1 MFVSSRQKCLT
12 VKMWGQFGSVGTGI
26 ALALYL
32 LSTGLSQGCWARR
45 TEPRPRWG
53 DKKKVEKV
61 EEVVESV
68 AEVTEP
74 GEILDKK
81 DDLVSSLPEDLQ
93 NLGKLLAEV
102 AGEEYSDFFDPKWD
116 QVWPNSTLSGPVSLG
131 LTDDDRDKRF
141 SPALL
146 SAALPIFSQFAG
158 GLLKPML
165 QQLMY

>member
-1 MFVSSRQKCLT
+1 
-12 VKMWGQFGSVGTGI
+12 MWGQIGSLGTGI
-26 ALALYL
+26 AFALYL

-53 DKKKVEKV
+53 DKKKVAKV
-61 EEVVESV
+61 VEVVEI

-74 GEILDKK
+74 GEIFGKK
-81 DDLVSSLPEDLQ
+81 DEMVSTLPKDLQ
-93 NLGKLLAEV
+93 NLGQLLAEV
-102 AGEEYSDFFDPKWD
+102 AGEEYSDFFYPKWD
-116 QVWPNSTLSGPVSLG
+116 QEWPNSSLSGPVSLG

-146 SAALPIFSQFAG
+146 STALPIFTQFAG